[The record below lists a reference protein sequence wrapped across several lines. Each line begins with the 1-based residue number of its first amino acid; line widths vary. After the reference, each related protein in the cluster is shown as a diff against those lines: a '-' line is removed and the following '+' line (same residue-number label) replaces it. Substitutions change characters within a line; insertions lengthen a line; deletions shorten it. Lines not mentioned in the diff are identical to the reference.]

1 MICVVNG
8 GRVVEIGI
16 LGLRVLWVGLE
27 RVIGVGKGDGS
38 HGAGSYGDEC
48 GWKGLWGR
56 WHRHFFTVA

>member
-16 LGLRVLWVGLE
+16 LGLRVLWAGLE

-38 HGAGSYGDEC
+38 HGAGSYGEEC
-48 GWKGLWGR
+48 GWKGL
-56 WHRHFFTVA
+56 